1 MFSRVLSAVV
11 VGIDARLVEVQ
22 CDVAGGL
29 PAFQIVGLPD
39 KEVTESRERIR
50 SAIKNSGFTF
60 PPSRITAN
68 LAPADL
74 RKEGVGFDLPTALSI
89 LAASGQVAADHQ
101 GYLAVGELSL
111 AGEVR
116 GVPGILPIAQV
127 AAQTH
132 LDGLLV
138 PNSNAAE
145 AALIEGIAV
154 YPVESL
160 SQAAGFLSGQVSL
173 APLEID
179 RSALALADPDP
190 PMTDLHDIK
199 GQEQAKRALEIAATG
214 GHNLLMVGPP
224 GAGKSLLARALPGIL
239 PPLTFAEA
247 LEVTQIYSSAGLL
260 DPRTPLIRRPPFR
273 APHHTISYA
282 GMAGGGHGLPS
293 PGEITLAHRGVLFL
307 DELPEFDR
315 RVLETLR
322 QPLEDRFILLSRA
335 EVAIRYPAGFTLVG
349 AMNPC
354 ACGHRGDP
362 LRACRCSPY
371 EVKRYRQRLSG
382 PFLDRIDLFVEVP
395 RLTPEEILERPTGE
409 ASAIVR
415 SRVEAG
421 RQVQWSR
428 AQETPTRTLNARLD
442 GRALREHCRLRR
454 DAETLFDRAIRRFA
468 LSARGTTR
476 VLRVA
481 RTIADLAGSVEIEAP
496 HLAEA
501 IQYRALDDEMT

>member
-89 LAASGQVAADHQ
+89 LAASAQVTPRRPRH
-101 GYLAVGELSL
+101 LAVGELSL
-111 AGEVR
+111 AGEIR
-116 GVPGILPIAQV
+116 AVPGILPIAQ
-127 AAQTH
+127 AAAEATV
-132 LDGLLV
+132 DGLLV
-138 PNSNAAE
+138 PSANAAE
-145 AALIEGIAV
+145 AALVEGVPV
-154 YPVESL
+154 YPVASL
-160 SQAAGFLSGQVSL
+160 SEAARFLAGDV
-173 APLEID
+173 AIPPFAID
-179 RSALALADPDP
+179 RDALEATDPRP
-190 PMTDLHDIK
+190 PMTDLRDIK

-214 GHNLLMVGPP
+214 GHNLLMIGPP

-239 PPLTFAEA
+239 PALSFAEA
-247 LEVTQIYSSAGLL
+247 LEVTRIYSSAGLL
-260 DPRTPLIRRPPFR
+260 DPEIPLVRRPPFR

-293 PGEITLAHRGVLFL
+293 PGEITLAHHGVLFL

-322 QPLEDRFILLSRA
+322 QPLEDRSILLSRA

-354 ACGHRGDP
+354 PCGHRGDS
-362 LRACRCSPY
+362 LRPCRCSPH
-371 EVKRYRQRLSG
+371 EIKRYRQRLSG

-395 RLTPEEILERPTGE
+395 RLAPEEILARPTGE
-409 ASAIVR
+409 ASATVR
-415 SRVEAG
+415 ARVESG
-421 RQVQWSR
+421 RGIQRDR
-428 AQETPTRTLNARLD
+428 ARQASVSPLNARLD
-442 GRALREHCRLRR
+442 SRAVREHCQLGKE
-454 DAETLFDRAIRRFA
+454 AQTLLDRAIRRFA
-468 LSARGTTR
+468 LSARGTAR

-481 RTIADLAGSVEIEAP
+481 RTIADLAGSGDIEP
-496 HLAEA
+496 SHLAEA
-501 IQYRALDDEMT
+501 VQYRGTDDEMA